1 MVDIQR
7 PASVARNKKIRRIVF
22 AAVAIVVIGLITVA
36 LSRLKPAAPTVER
49 ATVWVDSVKR
59 GPMVRQVRGLGTLVP
74 EEIRWIPAVTDGR
87 VERILIY
94 PGTPVGPESVM
105 LELSNPTQ
113 AQALLEA
120 EQQLKG
126 AEAQLLNLRSQM
138 QNEVLAQEA
147 AAATA
152 AADYRSAKLQAE
164 ADAQLASEGLVSSLT
179 TKLSQVKAE
188 NLEGRDKT
196 EQKRLLQMKES
207 VQARLAG
214 QQAEVDRL
222 LALLS
227 LRRSQMSSLKVRPGM
242 AGMLQQV
249 EVQVGQQ
256 VTPGTNLARVAD
268 PTRLKAQLKIAETQA
283 KDIQIGQLAS
293 IDTRNGII
301 PGRVSRIDP
310 AVQNGTVTVD
320 VALTGELP
328 RGARPDLSVDGTI
341 ELERLDDILFVGR
354 PSVGQ
359 EESAIQ
365 LFRLE
370 PDGVHA
376 SRTKVVV
383 GRASVNTVEIREGL
397 KPGDQVILSDMSQ
410 FDAFDRVRLK

>member
-22 AAVAIVVIGLITVA
+22 AAIAVVVVGLITIG

-49 ATVWVDSVKR
+49 ATVWVDAVKR

-87 VERILIY
+87 VDRILIY
-94 PGTPVGPESVM
+94 PGTPVTPDSVL
-105 LELSNPTQ
+105 LELSNPSQT
-113 AQALLEA
+113 QALLEA

-126 AEAQLLNLRSQM
+126 AEAQLVNLRSQL

-147 AAATA
+147 AAASVS
-152 AADYRSAKLQAE
+152 ADFRRAKLQAE
-164 ADAQLASEGLVSSLT
+164 ADAQLASEGLVSTLT
-179 TKLSQVKAE
+179 TKLSAVVAE
-188 NLEGRDKT
+188 NLENRDKT
-196 EQKRLLQMKES
+196 EQKRLQQMSDTVET
-207 VQARLAG
+207 RLAV
-214 QQAEVDRL
+214 QQSEVDRL
-222 LALLS
+222 RALLG
-227 LRRSQMSSLKVRPGM
+227 LRRSQVSSLKVRPGM

-256 VTPGTNLARVAD
+256 VGPGTNLARVAD

-283 KDIQIGQLAS
+283 KDIQIGQVAS
-293 IDTRNGII
+293 IDTRNGVIQ
-301 PGRVSRIDP
+301 GRVSRIDP

-320 VALTGELP
+320 VALEGDLP

-341 ELERLDDILFVGR
+341 ELERLDDILYVGR

-359 EESAIQ
+359 EDSTIQ

-376 SRTKVVV
+376 SRQKVVV
-383 GRASVNTVEIREGL
+383 GRASVNTVEVREGL
-397 KPGDQVILSDMSQ
+397 KVGDQVILSDMSQ

>member
-7 PASVARNKKIRRIVF
+7 PASVARNKKIRRIIV
-22 AAVAIVVIGLITVA
+22 AAVALVVIGLITVA

-49 ATVWVDSVKR
+49 ATVWVDTVKR

-94 PGTPVGPESVM
+94 PGTPVTPDSVL

-113 AQALLEA
+113 AQVLLEA

-126 AEAQLLNLRSQM
+126 ADAQLLNLRSQL

-147 AAATA
+147 AASTA

-196 EQKRLLQMKES
+196 EQKRLLQMKQS
-207 VQARLAG
+207 VEARLAG
-214 QQAEVDRL
+214 QQAEVDRVHAL
-222 LALLS
+222 LA
-227 LRRSQMSSLKVRPGM
+227 LRRSQVSSLKVRPGM

-293 IDTRNGII
+293 VDTRNGII

-370 PDGVHA
+370 PDLVHA
-376 SRTKVVV
+376 GRTKVVV

-397 KPGDQVILSDMSQ
+397 KVGDQVILSDMSQ

>member
-7 PASVARNKKIRRIVF
+7 PPSVARNKKIRRIVF
-22 AAVAIVVIGLITVA
+22 AAVAIVAIGLITVA

-49 ATVWVDSVKR
+49 ATVWVDTVKR
-59 GPMVRQVRGLGTLVP
+59 GDITRQVRGLGTLVP

-87 VERILIY
+87 VERILIH
-94 PGTPVGPESVM
+94 PGTPVTPDSIL
-105 LELSNPTQ
+105 LELSNPAQT
-113 AQALLEA
+113 QALLEA

-126 AEAQLLNLRSQM
+126 AEAQLLNLRSQL

-152 AADYRSAKLQAE
+152 AADYRAAKLQAE
-164 ADAQLASEGLVSSLT
+164 ADAQLAAEGLVSSLT

-188 NLEGRDKT
+188 NLEGRDRT
-196 EQKRLLQMKES
+196 EQKRLQQMKES
-207 VQARLAG
+207 VQARLAA

-222 LALLS
+222 RALLA
-227 LRRSQMSSLKVRPGM
+227 LRRSQTASLKVRPGM
-242 AGMLQQV
+242 AGVLQQV

-283 KDIQIGQLAS
+283 KDIQIGQVAS
-293 IDTRNGII
+293 IDTRNGLI

-341 ELERLDDILFVGR
+341 ELEKLIDVLYVGR

-359 EESAIQ
+359 EESTIQ

-397 KPGDQVILSDMSQ
+397 QVGDQVILSDMSQ

>member
-1 MVDIQR
+1 
-7 PASVARNKKIRRIVF
+7 
-22 AAVAIVVIGLITVA
+22 VAIGVITIG

-49 ATVWVDSVKR
+49 ATVWPDTVKR
-59 GPMVRQVRGLGTLVP
+59 GDMTRQVRGLGTLVP

-94 PGTPVGPESVM
+94 PGTPVTPDSIL

-126 AEAQLLNLRSQM
+126 AEAQLVSLRSQL

-147 AAATA
+147 AAASV
-152 AADYRSAKLQAE
+152 AADFRRAKLQAE
-164 ADAQLASEGLVSSLT
+164 ADAQLASEGLVSTLT
-179 TKLSQVKAE
+179 TKLSAVVAE
-188 NLEGRDKT
+188 NLDNRDKT
-196 EQKRLLQMKES
+196 EQKRLQQMTNS
-207 VQARLAG
+207 VETRLAV
-214 QQAEVDRL
+214 QQSEVDRL
-222 LALLS
+222 RALLG
-227 LRRSQMSSLKVRPGM
+227 LRRSQVSSLKVRPGM

-256 VTPGTNLARVAD
+256 VAPGTNLARVAD

-283 KDIQIGQLAS
+283 KDIQIGQVAS
-293 IDTRNGII
+293 IDTRNGLIQ
-301 PGRVSRIDP
+301 GRVSRIDP
-310 AVQNGTVTVD
+310 AVQQGTVTVD
-320 VALTGELP
+320 VALQGQLP

-341 ELERLDDILFVGR
+341 ELERLTNILYVGR

-359 EESAIQ
+359 EESTIQ

-397 KPGDQVILSDMSQ
+397 KVGDQVILSDMSQ